1 MLQVKSIQKTC
12 FLFDEIF
19 SSETWTVATFMDES
33 YHIRNPQQIISQS
46 QLFCTFE
53 VEISGVNIGRMI
65 FKSGGPKKQLQIAP
79 LRCFSDAELHPC
91 FFLTKKGKTKN
102 AKEIGLIVDLWHFGM
117 WGSMITF
124 APKRPRISDA
134 SAMVSEAPGSRRL
147 FRWGWWTTWTTVG
160 GTGLITKMPLNF
172 QGSKSETS
180 VDEDGELDLRFFLF
194 FYKTVGFGRCY
205 IYNVYIYIHTY
216 THTCFFQC

>member
-1 MLQVKSIQKTC
+1 
-12 FLFDEIF
+12 
-19 SSETWTVATFMDES
+19 
-33 YHIRNPQQIISQS
+33 
-46 QLFCTFE
+46 
-53 VEISGVNIGRMI
+53 
-65 FKSGGPKKQLQIAP
+65 
-79 LRCFSDAELHPC
+79 
-91 FFLTKKGKTKN
+91 
-102 AKEIGLIVDLWHFGM
+102 
-117 WGSMITF
+117 MITF